1 LPQDAAAQAAA
12 KYGIAWLGLSS
23 HAAAASG
30 SGRLASIRQAAACAK
45 PQGLGLALVV
55 LTTAGFACI
64 TTFSKFAYAG
74 GSNPQ
79 TLLLLRFAVFGVGM
93 ALVQRWRGCPLGL
106 RRGMLGPILG
116 VALFQLMLSGGYLGA
131 VAFIPVG
138 LAVILLYTSPFFV
151 ALLSV
156 LMRRDRMTAI
166 KAVAMALAFLGVF
179 AAVGPSFAQLDPRG
193 IVAGLTAALGLVLM
207 ITLGGGW
214 MQREDPVALNMFAAL
229 LLVLPVAGYLAS
241 TGSLRLP
248 QTALGELGLVGATVC
263 FLLGTLCWALS
274 MRLVAPIRMA
284 VVLNLEMPMTIGIG
298 TLFLGERLRPLQL
311 AGAALVVGAV
321 MALTLLG
328 RRAKQGAPPAS

>member
-1 LPQDAAAQAAA
+1 
-12 KYGIAWLGLSS
+12 
-23 HAAAASG
+23 
-30 SGRLASIRQAAACAK
+30 LASIRRAAAWAG
-45 PQGLGLALVV
+45 PQRLGLALMV

-64 TTFSKFAYAG
+64 TTFSKLAYAG

-79 TLLLLRFAVFGVGM
+79 TLLLLRFAVFGAGM
-93 ALVQRWRGCPLGL
+93 ALMQRWRGYPLGL
-106 RRGMLGPILG
+106 RRGMRSPILG

-138 LAVILLYTSPFFV
+138 LAVILLYTSPFLV

-156 LMRRDRMTAI
+156 LMRRDRMTAT
-166 KAVAMALAFLGVF
+166 KAVAMALAFIGVL
-179 AAVGPSFAQLDPRG
+179 AAVGPSFAHLDPRG

-214 MQREDPVALNMFAAL
+214 MQREDPVTLNMYAAL
-229 LLVLPVAGYLAS
+229 LLVLPVGAYLAW

-248 QTALGELGLVGATVC
+248 QTALGQVGVVGATLC
-263 FLLGTLCWALS
+263 FLFGTLCWALS

-284 VVLNLEMPMTIGIG
+284 VALNLEMPMTIAIG
-298 TLFLGERLRPLQL
+298 TIFLGERLRPLQL

-321 MALTLLG
+321 TALTLFG
-328 RRAKQGAPPAS
+328 RPTKPGAPSRG